1 MKFLLLCL
9 TLVSS
14 QAFAGANCA
23 HSQSWQCAQHSSSTS
38 SSSPQQ
44 PVPDHQTSNPATGTT
59 NQPLGSITP
68 GHHNVTLTD
77 TPAPKPAGHKAKLP
91 PSVPK
96 SGPTVVAPQPMANQ
110 QAPQLI
116 TPPPMQV
123 PPPKTPT
130 MLTAPQPMANQQTP
144 QLITPPPMQVP
155 PPKTPQFSTQN
166 VGHKQKNPTNQ
177 KPVAPLMP
185 NITAQQRPTQQ
196 YLVQHS
202 STPAVPL
209 SAPGYRDA
217 QYGLEMIEPGV
228 ENHRVEVY
236 RSHDALEQVYKDTI
250 PMDEGD
256 FNLIVI
262 GIRTP
267 DYMHSQP

>member
-1 MKFLLLCL
+1 
-9 TLVSS
+9 
-14 QAFAGANCA
+14 
-23 HSQSWQCAQHSSSTS
+23 
-38 SSSPQQ
+38 
-44 PVPDHQTSNPATGTT
+44 
-59 NQPLGSITP
+59 
-68 GHHNVTLTD
+68 
-77 TPAPKPAGHKAKLP
+77 
-91 PSVPK
+91 
-96 SGPTVVAPQPMANQ
+96 MANQ

-144 QLITPPPMQVP
+144 QFITPPPMQVPPPKTPTILTAPQPMANQQTPQLITPPPMQAPPPKTPTMMVAPQPMANQQTPQFITPPPMQVP